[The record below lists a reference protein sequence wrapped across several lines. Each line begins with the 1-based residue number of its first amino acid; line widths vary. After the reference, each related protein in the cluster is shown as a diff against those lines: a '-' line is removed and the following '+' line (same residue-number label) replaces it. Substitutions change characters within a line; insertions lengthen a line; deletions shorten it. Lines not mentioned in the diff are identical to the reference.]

1 MNQPPF
7 TTPIVLIIF
16 KRPHTTKQV
25 FEVIR
30 QLQPRQLFV
39 IADGPRVEHLE
50 EVEKCAATRAI
61 IEQVDWNCQVFKNYS
76 DINLGCKKRVSS
88 GLDWVFERVEEA
100 IILEDDCVPD
110 LTFFYFC
117 QELLERYQ
125 DETQVMQILGE
136 NTHGYQSQKY
146 SYYLSCYTFYC
157 GWATWRRAW
166 KLYDGSLKVWPKLR
180 ETKWL
185 DNLLGNE
192 RAVQYWSKI
201 FDLVYEG
208 FNSWGWAWS
217 FTCFLHQG
225 LCVGSNVNL
234 ISNIGF
240 GVDAAH
246 TTNEFDEIAN
256 LPLEVVSF
264 PLNHPTKLVRDSEV
278 ERVIDHH
285 RLSGRQYFHGI
296 RKQALEK
303 LNTGNNI
310 EALQLFEQCIAFRP
324 DQVGLYYGKAVSLA
338 RLGRINDAITAL
350 KSLIDIIPNHHKANL
365 FIRRIQTKV
374 SGSVIDIS
382 PDKLSVY
389 LQDIV
394 TVSFSD
400 KTVLNN
406 YLASVNSQKWLIYTM
421 GKVASTSISNSL
433 KKYVGDANVYDIH
446 FLNESFI
453 RNNLDRGHCRD
464 SLFVLNNWLNQHLK
478 IISLVRNPI
487 EVNISGFF
495 QNIERYYPTLTK
507 IQISELDVNEMIDKF
522 ISLDPTY
529 PLKWFEKEFRDQ
541 LGFDI
546 YATPFSRLGWKTYIH
561 SKYHILV
568 MQVELQDAEKENIMK
583 NFAQLEKFKLENH
596 NLTSQKWYNQK
607 YLEFRMKL
615 VLSRE
620 YIKRC
625 LSSQY
630 VQHFYT
636 EEQIEKFY
644 QLYPS
649 KKHG

>member
-1 MNQPPF
+1 MELR
-7 TTPIVLIIF
+7 TPVVLIIF
-16 KRPHTTKQV
+16 RRPDTTQKV

-30 QLQPRQLFV
+30 QVQPSKLFV
-39 IADGPRVEHLE
+39 IADGPRLDKPGEA
-50 EVEKCAATRAI
+50 EKCMAARKI
-61 IEQVDWNCQVFKNYS
+61 IEQVNWNCEVLTNYS
-76 DINLGCKKRVSS
+76 DINLGCKQRVSS
-88 GLDWVFERVEEA
+88 GLDWVFSLVEEA

-110 LTFFYFC
+110 PTFFYFC
-117 QELLERYQ
+117 QELLERYR
-125 DETQVMQILGE
+125 DETRIMQILGE

-225 LCVGSNVNL
+225 LCIGSNVNL

-246 TTNEFDEIAN
+246 TKNEFDEIAN
-256 LPLEVVSF
+256 IPLEEISF
-264 PLNHPTKLVRDSEV
+264 PLKHPTKLVRDSEA
-278 ERVIDHH
+278 EKVIDCH

-296 RKQALEK
+296 RKQAIEK
-303 LNTGNNI
+303 LNTGKNI
-310 EALQLFEQCIAFRP
+310 EALELFEDCIAFRP

-350 KSLIDIIPNHHKANL
+350 KSLTDIIPDHQKANL
-365 FIRRIQTKV
+365 FLRKIKTKL
-374 SGSVIDIS
+374 SGSITDIS
-382 PDKLSVY
+382 PDKLSVF

-394 TVSFSD
+394 VTFGFS
-400 KTVLNN
+400 KHTALNN
-406 YLASVNSQKWLIYTM
+406 NLSSFNSQKWLIYTM

-433 KKYVGDANVYDIH
+433 KKYVGDANVYDLH

-495 QNIERYYPTLTK
+495 QNIEKHYPTLTK
-507 IQISELDVNEMIDKF
+507 MQISELDVNEMIDKF

-529 PLKWFEKEFRDQ
+529 PLKWFDTEFREQ

-546 YATPFSRLGWKTYIH
+546 YATPFSVLGWKTYLH
-561 SKYHILV
+561 QKYHILV
-568 MQVELQDAEKENIMK
+568 MQVELQDSEKENIIK
-583 NFAQLEKFKLENH
+583 TFSKSQNFKLINH
-596 NLTSQKWYNQK
+596 NLASEKWYYQR
-607 YLEFRMKL
+607 YLQFIKNL
-615 VLSRE
+615 ALSRE
-620 YIKRC
+620 YLDRC
-625 LSSQY
+625 LLSGY
-630 VQHFYT
+630 TKHFYT

-644 QLYPS
+644 QNYQS
-649 KKHG
+649 K

>member
-1 MNQPPF
+1 MELR
-7 TTPIVLIIF
+7 TPVVLIIF
-16 KRPHTTKQV
+16 RRPDTTQKV

-30 QLQPRQLFV
+30 QVQPSKLFV
-39 IADGPRVEHLE
+39 IADGPRLDKPGEA
-50 EVEKCAATRAI
+50 EKCIAARKI
-61 IEQVDWNCQVFKNYS
+61 IEQVDWNCEVLTNYS

-88 GLDWVFERVEEA
+88 GLDWVFSLVEEA

-110 LTFFYFC
+110 PTFFYFC
-117 QELLERYQ
+117 QELLERYR
-125 DETQVMQILGE
+125 DETRVMQILGE

-166 KLYDGSLKVWPKLR
+166 KLYDGSLKVWPQLR

-192 RAVQYWSKI
+192 RAVQYWLKI

-217 FTCFLHQG
+217 FTCFLHRG

-256 LPLEVVSF
+256 LPLEAVSF
-264 PLNHPTKLVRDSEV
+264 PLNHPTKLVRDSEA

-303 LNTGNNI
+303 LNTGKNI
-310 EALQLFEQCIAFRP
+310 EALQLFEDCITFRP

-350 KSLIDIIPNHHKANL
+350 KSLTDIIPNHHKGNL
-365 FIRRIQTKV
+365 FLRRIKTKV
-374 SGSVIDIS
+374 SGSIIDIS
-382 PDKLSVY
+382 PDKLSVS

-406 YLASVNSQKWLIYTM
+406 NLASVNSQKWLIYTM

-433 KKYVGDANVYDIH
+433 KKYVRDGNVYDIH

-464 SLFVLNNWLNQHLK
+464 SLFVFNHWLNQHLK

-507 IQISELDVNEMIDKF
+507 MQISELDVNEMIDKF

-529 PLKWFEKEFRDQ
+529 PLKWFDKEFRDQ

-546 YATPFSRLGWKTYIH
+546 YATPFSVLGWKTYLH
-561 SKYHILV
+561 KKYHILV
-568 MQVELQDAEKENIMK
+568 MQVELQDSEKENIIKTFSKIK
-583 NFAQLEKFKLENH
+583 NLKLAND
-596 NLTSQKWYNQK
+596 NLTSEKWYYNK
-607 YLEFRMKL
+607 YLQFRRKL
-615 VLSRE
+615 ALSRE
-620 YIKRC
+620 YLDRC
-625 LSSQY
+625 LLSEY
-630 VQHFYT
+630 TKHFYRR
-636 EEQIEKFY
+636 EKIDEFY
-644 QLYPS
+644 QLYQS
-649 KKHG
+649 K